1 MSVMHFDR
9 PLKLTSAFY
18 LLSYILGKF
27 FCRILGEKI
36 TTTLCIYQFQ
46 ASTSP
51 LPPPPPHLVLANPQA
66 FELLKIGSFTTLCTI
81 TVLCVFVIHSMFDTQ
96 LWNKMEEEDVMNTRL
111 AIKESLKKLD
121 EYTTYLR
128 YKRLRIYESH
138 IYIIALMYRPEKFL
152 DQIVIFKFVF
162 WF

>member
-1 MSVMHFDR
+1 MCVVHFDG

-27 FCRILGEKI
+27 CCRILGEKI

-51 LPPPPPHLVLANPQA
+51 LPPPPPHLVLGNPQA

-128 YKRLRIYESH
+128 YI
-138 IYIIALMYRPEKFL
+138 EKHNYVL
-152 DQIVIFKFVF
+152 TL
-162 WF
+162 

>member
-1 MSVMHFDR
+1 MCVVHFDG

-18 LLSYILGKF
+18 LLSYIFGKLC
-27 FCRILGEKI
+27 CRILGEKI

-51 LPPPPPHLVLANPQA
+51 SPPPPPHFVLGNPQA
-66 FELLKIGSFTTLCTI
+66 FELLKIGSYSTLCTI
-81 TVLCVFVIHSMFDTQ
+81 TVLGVFVIHSMFETQ

-128 YKRLRIYESH
+128 YI
-138 IYIIALMYRPEKFL
+138 EKHNYVL
-152 DQIVIFKFVF
+152 TL
-162 WF
+162 

>member
-1 MSVMHFDR
+1 MKQSYSNVGMCVVHFDG

-18 LLSYILGKF
+18 LLSYIFGKLC
-27 FCRILGEKI
+27 CRILGEKI

-46 ASTSP
+46 ASKSPP
-51 LPPPPPHLVLANPQA
+51 LPPPHLPLRNPQA

-128 YKRLRIYESH
+128 YI
-138 IYIIALMYRPEKFL
+138 EKHNYVL
-152 DQIVIFKFVF
+152 TL
-162 WF
+162 

>member
-1 MSVMHFDR
+1 MHLSVPSF
-9 PLKLTSAFY
+9 
-18 LLSYILGKF
+18 
-27 FCRILGEKI
+27 KI
-36 TTTLCIYQFQ
+36 PP
-46 ASTSP
+46 P
-51 LPPPPPHLVLANPQA
+51 LPPPHLALRNPQA

-128 YKRLRIYESH
+128 YI
-138 IYIIALMYRPEKFL
+138 EKHNYVL
-152 DQIVIFKFVF
+152 TL
-162 WF
+162 